1 MGIRQA
7 MTRTLMG
14 WLPPEE
20 QTRMAAAVVAW
31 LCADL
36 TPCEQRE
43 KIEWL
48 APRLAE
54 RIRKGQFGLRLVI
67 YCHLLRLPPLRW
79 LRPVEEQVGI
89 SSDGELAGSAL
100 A

>member
-36 TPCEQRE
+36 PPCEQRE

-79 LRPVEEQVGI
+79 LRPVDEQACI
-89 SSDGELAGSAL
+89 SPDGELAGSAL

>member
-7 MTRTLMG
+7 MTRTLMS
-14 WLPPEE
+14 WLPPDE
-20 QTRMAAAVVAW
+20 QTRMAAAAVAW

-36 TPCEQRE
+36 APCEQRE

-48 APRLAE
+48 APRLAA

-79 LRPVEEQVGI
+79 LHPVVEQIDI
-89 SSDGELAGSAL
+89 SSQGELAGSAPT
-100 A
+100 